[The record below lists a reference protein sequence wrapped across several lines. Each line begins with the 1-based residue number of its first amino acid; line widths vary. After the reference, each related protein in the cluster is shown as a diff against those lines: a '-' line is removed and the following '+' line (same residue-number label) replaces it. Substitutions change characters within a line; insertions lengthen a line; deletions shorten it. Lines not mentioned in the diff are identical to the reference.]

1 MTLPRAR
8 FARTARS
15 LALVL
20 AAFLVVDLL
29 VAPWLLREGRIGVH
43 ALPPHGTT
51 LDSEQWGE
59 VRRRRAALDN
69 ELRGATTPFDAE
81 LGWVELPQPPDA
93 NPRQFNALAARGPR
107 DYADAKPAGALRIVS
122 FGDSFTYGAEV
133 PWDASWQAQLEMLES
148 EWEVPNFGVNGY
160 GTDQALLRFRRVGAL
175 DADVV
180 CIGLMLDNIGRN
192 VNRYKPCLATL
203 GGSPAAKPRFRI
215 ENGALEVLPAGFASE
230 RELLDAIL
238 EGSVARR
245 LREREFWADPDLP
258 DWLWHST
265 AVRLGVLANER
276 GRRNHRTLWLDA
288 NGEPLQ
294 LTLAILE
301 SFHRE
306 ALAAGARAAPVLIW
320 PSRPDFT
327 GALIRG
333 DRYWQAPLVDAL
345 AARGIPCLDLSL
357 ALGAA
362 ATSKRVLDIDSL
374 FQNMHLSRAG
384 NAVVAREVQRWI
396 RAQGLAPR

>member
-15 LALVL
+15 LALML
-20 AAFLVVDLL
+20 AGFLVVDLL

-81 LGWVELPQPPDA
+81 LGWVALPQPPDA
-93 NPRQFNALAARGPR
+93 NPRRFNALAARGPR

-192 VNRYKPCLATL
+192 VNRYKPCFATL
-203 GGSPAAKPRFRI
+203 GGSPAAKPRFTL
-215 ENGALEVLPAGFASE
+215 ENGALEVLPTDFASE

-238 EGSVARR
+238 DRSVARR
-245 LREREFWADPDLP
+245 LREHEFWADPDLP

-265 AVRLGVLANER
+265 AVRLGVLASER

-320 PSRPDFT
+320 PSRPDLT
-327 GALIRG
+327 GALARG

-345 AARGIPCLDLSL
+345 AARGIPCLDLAL
-357 ALGAA
+357 ALGTAA
-362 ATSKRVLDIDSL
+362 NSNARNVDPL
-374 FQNMHLSRAG
+374 FENMHLSRAG

>member
-1 MTLPRAR
+1 
-8 FARTARS
+8 
-15 LALVL
+15 
-20 AAFLVVDLL
+20 
-29 VAPWLLREGRIGVH
+29 
-43 ALPPHGTT
+43 
-51 LDSEQWGE
+51 
-59 VRRRRAALDN
+59 
-69 ELRGATTPFDAE
+69 
-81 LGWVELPQPPDA
+81 
-93 NPRQFNALAARGPR
+93 
-107 DYADAKPAGALRIVS
+107 VS
-122 FGDSFTYGAEV
+122 
-133 PWDASWQAQLEMLES
+133 
-148 EWEVPNFGVNGY
+148 
-160 GTDQALLRFRRVGAL
+160 
-175 DADVV
+175 
-180 CIGLMLDNIGRN
+180 
-192 VNRYKPCLATL
+192 
-203 GGSPAAKPRFRI
+203 
-215 ENGALEVLPAGFASE
+215 
-230 RELLDAIL
+230 
-238 EGSVARR
+238 
-245 LREREFWADPDLP
+245 
-258 DWLWHST
+258 
-265 AVRLGVLANER
+265 ER